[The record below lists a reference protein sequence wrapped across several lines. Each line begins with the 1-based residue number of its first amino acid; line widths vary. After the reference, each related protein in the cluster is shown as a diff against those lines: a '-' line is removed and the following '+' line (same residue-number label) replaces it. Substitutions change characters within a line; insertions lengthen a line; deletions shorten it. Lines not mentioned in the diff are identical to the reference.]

1 VTSATLIRPPE
12 PLATS
17 GAADPARTYSC
28 LRCGHVMRV
37 SGIGRHR
44 LYFELEADSGDAV
57 MDRVCPACGEGLP
70 GKSVP

>member
-1 VTSATLIRPPE
+1 MASATLIRPPE
-12 PLATS
+12 GLAAS

-28 LRCGHVMRV
+28 QRCGHVLRV

-70 GKSVP
+70 GKSVR